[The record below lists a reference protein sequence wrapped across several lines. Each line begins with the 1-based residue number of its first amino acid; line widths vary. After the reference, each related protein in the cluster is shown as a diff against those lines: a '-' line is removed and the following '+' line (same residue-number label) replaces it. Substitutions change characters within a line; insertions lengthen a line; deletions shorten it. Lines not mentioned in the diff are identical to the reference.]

1 MEALKHIDPET
12 ITEKHIDIQKVLA
25 SKNVKLPRF
34 AVRWL
39 ERLLHLD
46 EINYVIYH
54 HRYKF
59 GVEFAQAFLEGNGPH
74 DLDISMEVEGSENI
88 PLEGSPIIAGNHPLG
103 GPDGLALMGA
113 IGHYR
118 SDIKF
123 PVTDF
128 LLFLP
133 ALAPN
138 FVPVDKVHHN
148 PASLKLLEEAFA
160 EENTMLIFPAG
171 LCSRKQKGGVIRDLE
186 WKPTFIKKAVQYHR
200 DVVPF
205 YFEAR
210 NRNLFYNI
218 ANLRKRLGIKFGFEL
233 ALLPAEMF
241 AQRGKKLRLV
251 LGKPIPYT
259 VFDQRH
265 TAFQWAQ
272 MVKEHCYRL
281 AKEPN
286 LCFEV

>member
-1 MEALKHIDPET
+1 MEALKHTDPET

-46 EINYVIYH
+46 EINYVIYN

-205 YFEAR
+205 YFEAK

>member
-1 MEALKHIDPET
+1 MEALKHTDPET
-12 ITEKHIDIQKVLA
+12 ITEKHVDIQKVLA

-46 EINYVIYH
+46 EINYVIYN

-186 WKPTFIKKAVQYHR
+186 WKSTFIKKAVQYHR